1 MVSELAEA
9 AARTGDVAAVR
20 AALEWLAERTRAMP
34 TEWALGIEAR
44 ICALLSEGAAAAAT
58 PETSCAPPPP
68 GPSCAPPANKPARA
82 APGAPEVLTPQ
93 EEQIARLVAGH
104 LTSREIAARLFISA
118 SIVEYHLRKIFR
130 KLGVTSCTQLART
143 LQNDT
148 GTRKY
153 PPLRA
158 AA

>member
-1 MVSELAEA
+1 MGA
-9 AARTGDVAAVR
+9 GDR
-20 AALEWLAERTRAMP
+20 GPHLRPAERRSSRRRDARDQLRTARSRAELRA
-34 TEWALGIEAR
+34 TGEQAR
-44 ICALLSEGAAAAAT
+44 LRG
-58 PETSCAPPPP
+58 
-68 GPSCAPPANKPARA
+68 
-82 APGAPEVLTPQ
+82 PGAPEGLTPQ
-93 EEQIARLVAGH
+93 EEQIVRLVAGH

-130 KLGVTSCTQLART
+130 KLGVTSCTQLVRT